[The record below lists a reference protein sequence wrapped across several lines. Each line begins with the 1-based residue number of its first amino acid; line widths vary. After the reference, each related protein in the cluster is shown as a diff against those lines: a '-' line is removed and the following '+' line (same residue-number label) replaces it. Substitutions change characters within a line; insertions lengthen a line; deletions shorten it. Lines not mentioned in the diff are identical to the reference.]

1 MEFRRRQ
8 VKIERTAEDKA
19 RLKAVRERFQREKPT
34 PKELA
39 ASGEFNPPIRQ
50 GEYWELMQA
59 AAALKQAREAAG
71 MTLRELAEKMSMD
84 TGALSRL
91 ENGVNG
97 NPTIDTLFRYANSLG
112 KQIIVQVI
120 DLPGGGRKK
129 KHAAGSGS

>member
-8 VKIERTAEDKA
+8 MKIERTEQEKA

-34 PKELA
+34 SEQLV
-39 ASGEFNPPIRQ
+39 ASGEYNPPIRQ

-71 MTLRELAEKMSMD
+71 MSLREVAEKMAID
-84 TGALSRL
+84 PGALIRL
-91 ENGVNG
+91 ENGVND

-112 KQIIVQVI
+112 KQIVVQIV
-120 DLPGGGRKK
+120 DLPKEGQLT
-129 KHAAGSGS
+129 

>member
-8 VKIERTAEDKA
+8 EKIERTAEDKA
-19 RLKAVRERFQREKPT
+19 RLKSVRERFQREKPT
-34 PKELA
+34 SEQLA

-50 GEYWELMQA
+50 SEYWELMQA

-84 TGALSRL
+84 VGALSRL

-97 NPTIDTLFRYANSLG
+97 NPTIETLFRYANSLG
-112 KQIIVQVI
+112 KQIVVQVV

-129 KHAAGSGS
+129 KRAAGS

>member
-8 VKIERTAEDKA
+8 ANIERTAEDKA

-59 AAALKQAREAAG
+59 AAALKRAREAAG
-71 MTLRELAEKMSMD
+71 ITLRELAERVSMD

-97 NPTIDTLFRYANSLG
+97 NPTFDTLFRYANSLG
-112 KQIIVQVI
+112 KQIVVQVV
-120 DLPGGGRKK
+120 DLPGRGQKRQR
-129 KHAAGSGS
+129 ADES